1 MSRESGSRNLLL
13 GKRLPGLFKSQHL
26 EDSEYYINLADKGAR
41 FERIT
46 SDSERCSNVG
56 KMLSMLWRN
65 CSGKEKLIHEADV
78 IVLF

>member
-13 GKRLPGLFKSQHL
+13 GKRLPRLFKSQHL

-56 KMLSMLWRN
+56 KMLPSRIIHYRESM
-65 CSGKEKLIHEADV
+65 SESKGQSMEQI
-78 IVLF
+78 

>member
-1 MSRESGSRNLLL
+1 MTT
-13 GKRLPGLFKSQHL
+13 KKL
-26 EDSEYYINLADKGAR
+26 EHYINLFDKTAS
-41 FERIT
+41 FKKNDLNIEKN
-46 SDSERCSNVG
+46 SNVG